1 LLVFTIL
8 LFYGAGFIL
17 GGYMSGHSKW
27 STIKRKKGAA
37 DAARGKVFTRLIKE
51 ITVAAKMGGG
61 DPETNPRLRSAV
73 QAGKGAN
80 MPSANIEKAI
90 KKGTGE
96 LPGVVYEEVTYEGY
110 GPGGIAL
117 FLDCM
122 TDNKNRTV
130 AELRH
135 LLTKYNGSLGETG
148 SVAWMFTKQGVI
160 SIPIKNS
167 TEDDVMMAALD
178 AGAEDI
184 QVDDDYISVT
194 CQPADF
200 EAVKKALEENDIKY
214 DSAQISMEP
223 SNTVKVEGKMAHSV
237 LKLMDHLEDH
247 EDIQNLYSNFDID
260 DEVLQAINN

>member
-1 LLVFTIL
+1 M
-8 LFYGAGFIL
+8 GFIL

-61 DPETNPRLRSAV
+61 DSETNPRLRSAI
-73 QAGKGAN
+73 QSAKGAN

-117 FLDCM
+117 FMDCM

-135 LLTKYNGSLGETG
+135 LLTKHNGSLGENG
-148 SVAWMFTKQGVI
+148 SVAWMFTKLGII

-167 TEDDVMMAALD
+167 SEDDVMMAALD

-184 QVDDDYISVT
+184 QVDEDYITVT
-194 CQPADF
+194 CQPTDF
-200 EAVKKALEENDIKY
+200 EAVKKALEDNSIEY
-214 DSAQISMEP
+214 DNAQISMEP
-223 SNTVKVEGKMAHSV
+223 SNTVKVEGKAAEAV
-237 LKLMDHLEDH
+237 LRLMDHLEDQ

-260 DEVLQAINN
+260 DEVLQALNN